1 MYVANDVGDDGIVNP
16 FAATMSSAAA
26 SNICF
31 MVGIGHYL
39 LMWGWDWDAM
49 MVIDGDGEGKS
60 VPA

>member
-39 LMWGWDWDAM
+39 LMWGWDWDA
-49 MVIDGDGEGKS
+49 IDGDGGSE
-60 VPA
+60 